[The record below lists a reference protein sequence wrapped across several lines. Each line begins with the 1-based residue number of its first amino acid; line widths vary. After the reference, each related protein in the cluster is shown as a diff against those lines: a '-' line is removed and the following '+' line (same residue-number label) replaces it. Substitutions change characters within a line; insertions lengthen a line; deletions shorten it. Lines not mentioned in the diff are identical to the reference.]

1 MLSCSR
7 FLRLHG
13 FQGLTG
19 KRTAKSA
26 KTKTITLEDPQLKFV
41 GKESADSPTFEW
53 QFMKV
58 TNYLITTLQCL
69 IKNRKNPQNQS
80 WPCEAGH
87 NLYKRTW

>member
-1 MLSCSR
+1 MSCSR

-19 KRTAKSA
+19 KRPAKSA

-41 GKESADSPTFEW
+41 GKESADSPTFVRVKDEW

-58 TNYLITTLQCL
+58 TT
-69 IKNRKNPQNQS
+69 S
-80 WPCEAGH
+80 
-87 NLYKRTW
+87 